1 MPYIGMLM
9 RSLVRRESRSDAP
22 PAMEGGVGL
31 KATGF
36 MVQIKKAI
44 LRGLRERFPRTKSA

>member
-1 MPYIGMLM
+1 MP
-9 RSLVRRESRSDAP
+9 RRLWR
-22 PAMEGGVGL
+22 GGGL

>member
-1 MPYIGMLM
+1 MPHTVTLM
-9 RSLVRRESRSDAP
+9 RGLVRRESPSDAP
-22 PAMEGGVGL
+22 PAMEGGL